1 MKGKEAL
8 VYAGNGLYD
17 NSAITVWTRGSTA
30 EVIWKTQAKHRGNKL
45 KQLRVQI
52 PYPLY
57 FLRWICIQAVQNWR
71 KWNCWCH
78 RAVLPKWPPKV

>member
-30 EVIWKTQAKHRGNKL
+30 EVIWKTQAKHRGKSCL
-45 KQLRVQI
+45 L
-52 PYPLY
+52 L
-57 FLRWICIQAVQNWR
+57 C
-71 KWNCWCH
+71 
-78 RAVLPKWPPKV
+78 